1 MLSMEYKIRA
11 SSQLVFLDLSRN
23 QLSGILPVISRSQIS
38 VLNLSD
44 NQLIGEISHLPFAKL
59 TDPVSLMLNNNQFNG
74 QILSEI
80 DLGDAGETKTK
91 EEKTEDR
98 PVALEML
105 ER

>member
-23 QLSGILPVISRSQIS
+23 QLS

-80 DLGDAGETKTK
+80 DLLRIRKK
-91 EEKTEDR
+91 NEDQVR
-98 PVALEML
+98 CFGLFFS
-105 ER
+105 RS